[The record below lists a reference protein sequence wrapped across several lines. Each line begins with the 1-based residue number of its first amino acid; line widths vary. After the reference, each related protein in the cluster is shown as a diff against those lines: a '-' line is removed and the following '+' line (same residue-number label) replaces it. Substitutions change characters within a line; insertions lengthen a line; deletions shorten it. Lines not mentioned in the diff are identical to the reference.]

1 MIAPKE
7 TKSLQNE
14 LQEDLAN
21 NNQPTVIY
29 ETNSYGKNQI
39 ANQAKVLVNET
50 IEKLKEQVLVD
61 ETIEKVKEP
70 MILIKPDAFAV
81 AKLDD
86 QLAASSKG
94 FIFPDHDID
103 TLVSLIKFGQIYYS
117 FFKELPSWFLALH
130 ANKSGS

>member
-1 MIAPKE
+1 MAAKE
-7 TKSLQNE
+7 TKSVKNE

-21 NNQPTVIY
+21 NNQPAVTH
-29 ETNSYGKNQI
+29 ETNIYGKNQI

-81 AKLDD
+81 ARLDD
-86 QLAASSKG
+86 QLAASAKG
-94 FIFPDHDID
+94 FIFPDQEIGTLASNLEKNTDDPFLKRASWLAALHVKNS
-103 TLVSLIKFGQIYYS
+103 LVSL
-117 FFKELPSWFLALH
+117 
-130 ANKSGS
+130 

>member
-29 ETNSYGKNQI
+29 ETNNYGKNQI

-50 IEKLKEQVLVD
+50 IEKLKEPVLVD

-70 MILIKPDAFAV
+70 MILIKPDAFSV

-94 FIFPDHDID
+94 FIFPDQDID
-103 TLVSLIKFGQIYYS
+103 TLASFIEFGQIY
-117 FFKELPSWFLALH
+117 
-130 ANKSGS
+130 

>member
-1 MIAPKE
+1 MIAPNE

-39 ANQAKVLVNET
+39 ANQAKIPVN
-50 IEKLKEQVLVD
+50 

-94 FIFPDHDID
+94 FIFPDQDID
-103 TLVSLIKFGQIYYS
+103 TLVSY
-117 FFKELPSWFLALH
+117 
-130 ANKSGS
+130 